1 MDALYPKNNY
11 IFVSYAHKDAAKVLP
26 LIDALRQSGFSVW
39 YDQGIEAGTEWPEYI
54 AKSIENC
61 GVFLACIS
69 PASMQSNNCRNEI
82 NFALSLKKE
91 CLTVYLEETKM
102 TAGMQLQLGSL
113 QALFKNRH
121 KTDESFYQS
130 LISANILQHLQR
142 IPAPTQQQKS
152 QEIAPAVSVAK
163 ATAQASAEKSAKES
177 KVGTL
182 TIQWLLFCVVLLAV
196 DYTTMWLATSY
207 IENGFLM
214 TIAAAFPA
222 LIFGVIHMIRAK
234 KTIDKLPPKEQTGI
248 IENICV
254 FIFLSFV
261 LSTVGDCFLIF
272 CTSKV
277 IFKILISLG
286 INLVRYFVL
295 LACMPDGPKQA
306 K

>member
-1 MDALYPKNNY
+1 
-11 IFVSYAHKDAAKVLP
+11 
-26 LIDALRQSGFSVW
+26 
-39 YDQGIEAGTEWPEYI
+39 
-54 AKSIENC
+54 
-61 GVFLACIS
+61 
-69 PASMQSNNCRNEI
+69 
-82 NFALSLKKE
+82 
-91 CLTVYLEETKM
+91 
-102 TAGMQLQLGSL
+102 MQLQLGSL

-214 TIAAAFPA
+214 TISAAFPA

-295 LACMPDGPKQA
+295 LGCMPDGPKQA